1 MVETPDVSQGRDLMA
16 QAWEELERGDLRQA
30 SEKAWGAA
38 SQMVKAAAE
47 IRRWDH
53 QSRGDLHNA
62 VRLLAV
68 EMGDRS
74 FRLLFNTAECLHQN
88 FYEGWLPA
96 EVVREDLENVSTFVE
111 RMERIVA
118 GGRGAASCPSRGRG
132 CLEGC

>member
-1 MVETPDVSQGRDLMA
+1 MVSAAYGAQGKVFMA

-30 SEKAWGAA
+30 SEKGWGAA

-53 QSRGDLHNA
+53 NSHGDLHNI
-62 VRLLAV
+62 VRLLGRV
-68 EMGDRS
+68 LGDHS
-74 FRLLFNTAECLHQN
+74 LSVLFKIASSLHQN

-96 EVVREDLENVSTFVE
+96 EVVREDLGNVGRFVE

-118 GGRGAASCPSRGRG
+118 GG
-132 CLEGC
+132 

>member
-1 MVETPDVSQGRDLMA
+1 MVSAAYGAQGRVFMA

-30 SEKAWGAA
+30 SEKGWGAA

-53 QSRGDLHNA
+53 QSHGDLHQA
-62 VRLLAV
+62 VRRLGV
-68 EMGDRS
+68 EVSDRS
-74 FRLLFNTAECLHQN
+74 LSPLFKTASSLHQN

-96 EVVREDLENVSTFVE
+96 EVIREDLDNVATFVE

-118 GGRGAASCPSRGRG
+118 GG
-132 CLEGC
+132 